1 MPRILLEVE
10 YVGTAYH
17 GWQRQTPEIPSIQ
30 ATLESALAKI
40 VQHPVEVVAAGRTDK
55 GVHARCQ
62 MVHFD
67 TSAERAL
74 YAYITGANHYLPPDI
89 RVHSAQV
96 VPEDFHA
103 RFSAQARRY
112 HYHILNQPVA
122 SSILHQ
128 RVLWHRLP
136 LELELMQQAAQYLVG
151 THDFSSFRSQE
162 CQAKSPIKT
171 LHFCNILREGPLI
184 IVDVKANGFLHHM
197 VRNIVGVLLEIGGK
211 KQPPEWMREV
221 LLAQRREAAAMTI
234 PPQGLYF
241 VGVDYPEIERPSLCK
256 T

>member
-17 GWQRQTPEIPSIQ
+17 GWQRQGPGVASIQ
-30 ATLESALAKI
+30 AELEAALARL

-62 MVHFD
+62 RVHFD
-67 TSAERAL
+67 TSAERDL
-74 YAYITGANHYLPPDI
+74 YAYIAGTNHYLPADI
-89 RVHSAQV
+89 RVHDACV
-96 VPEDFHA
+96 VSPDFHA
-103 RFSAQARRY
+103 RFSARARHY
-112 HYHILNQPVA
+112 HYHILNQLVA
-122 SSILHQ
+122 SSILHD
-128 RVLWHRLP
+128 RVLWHRAP
-136 LELELMQQAAQYLVG
+136 LDVALMHQAAQYLVG

-171 LHFCNILREGPLI
+171 LHFCNVVRQDALI
-184 IVDVKANGFLHHM
+184 VVDVKANGFLHHM
-197 VRNIVGVLLEIGGK
+197 VRNIVGVLLKIGEQ
-211 KQPPEWMREV
+211 KQPPEWMQFV
-221 LLAQRREAAAMTI
+221 LEARRRDAAATTI

-241 VGVDYPEIERPSLCK
+241 VGVDYPE

>member
-17 GWQRQTPEIPSIQ
+17 GWQRQTPDIVSVQ
-30 ATLESALAKI
+30 GTLEAALARL
-40 VQHPVEVVAAGRTDK
+40 VQHPVEVVAAGRTDR

-67 TSAERAL
+67 TTARRPVHAF
-74 YAYITGANHYLPPDI
+74 ITGTNHFLPPDI
-89 RVHSAQV
+89 RVHAARV
-96 VPEDFHA
+96 VPDTFHA
-103 RFSAQARRY
+103 RFSAQARQY

-122 SSILHQ
+122 SSILHD

-136 LELELMQQAAQYLVG
+136 LDLEKMQEGAQYLVG

-171 LHFCNILREGPLI
+171 LHFCEIRRQDHLM

-197 VRNIVGVLLEIGGK
+197 VRNIVGVLLEIGQK
-211 KQPPEWMREV
+211 KKEPQWMESV
-221 LLAQRREAAAMTI
+221 LAAKSRRAAAMTI

-241 VGVDYPEIERPSLCK
+241 VGVDYPSIK
-256 T
+256 I